1 MKPIEKTFIWKLM
14 EALMRWLLM
23 ISGVLLIV
31 VITIS
36 VFMRYVLK
44 SALFGSEEI
53 LALLAIW
60 LYWIGGAYGSYEDSH
75 ISADMTGMMIR
86 NERVR
91 EIYRMVI
98 RGVTALI
105 AGVFAYW
112 AVFHYGAQ
120 IIAAGT
126 RTTGLRIPLVTSRI
140 ALTVSFCLMFLYS
153 VYHFVRAV
161 CPLKGGEEEKGGV
174 EE

>member
-60 LYWIGGAYGSYEDSH
+60 LYWIGGAYGS
-75 ISADMTGMMIR
+75 
-86 NERVR
+86 
-91 EIYRMVI
+91 
-98 RGVTALI
+98 
-105 AGVFAYW
+105 
-112 AVFHYGAQ
+112 
-120 IIAAGT
+120 
-126 RTTGLRIPLVTSRI
+126 
-140 ALTVSFCLMFLYS
+140 
-153 VYHFVRAV
+153 
-161 CPLKGGEEEKGGV
+161 
-174 EE
+174 

>member
-1 MKPIEKTFIWKLM
+1 ML
-14 EALMRWLLM
+14 
-23 ISGVLLIV
+23 
-31 VITIS
+31 
-36 VFMRYVLK
+36 
-44 SALFGSEEI
+44 EI

-126 RTTGLRIPLVTSRI
+126 PYQVANDPRVIGAYLG
-140 ALTVSFCLMFLYS
+140 
-153 VYHFVRAV
+153 
-161 CPLKGGEEEKGGV
+161 KEE
-174 EE
+174 

>member
-75 ISADMTGMMIR
+75 IYADKTGKMIR
-86 NERVR
+86 N
-91 EIYRMVI
+91 
-98 RGVTALI
+98 
-105 AGVFAYW
+105 
-112 AVFHYGAQ
+112 
-120 IIAAGT
+120 
-126 RTTGLRIPLVTSRI
+126 
-140 ALTVSFCLMFLYS
+140 
-153 VYHFVRAV
+153 
-161 CPLKGGEEEKGGV
+161 
-174 EE
+174 